1 MRTQVNAGFS
11 GNLVLQNTGNQQF
24 IGKISLRI
32 GKIVAARVGSIFG
45 RRALMGLVM
54 HSEENPGKIIVE
66 PGVIAGQG
74 RTCFSSPSAQ
84 ELDGLEQRLAGYR
97 RLRQLR
103 PPDHLRLGVGASFSS
118 ENSEFLPYA
127 VDLLATIADYS
138 LVRDIYRN
146 SNLMEWEITIG
157 LIGLRKKGVLRVIP

>member
-32 GKIVAARVGSIFG
+32 GEIVAAGVGSISG

-54 HSEENPGKIIVE
+54 YSEENPGKIIVE
-66 PGVIAGQG
+66 PGVIAGRG

-103 PPDHLRLGVGASFSS
+103 PPDHLRLRVSFSL

-146 SNLMEWEITIG
+146 SNLMAWEVTIG